1 MKTGKAT
8 YIFDFDGTLVNSMDL
23 AVGVLLGI
31 LDSRSISYPND
42 IVKTIVPFGF
52 RGVADYY
59 IKNFSLKESSEEI
72 YAEIIRR
79 LVYEYSNT
87 VQPKPTVEKAIRE
100 LKSQGFSL
108 NILTASA
115 HELID
120 PCIQRLGWENLF
132 DNIWSAEDFN
142 LKKSEPYV
150 FLEAAKKLGS
160 NPNDCCMVDDNLI
173 ALTAAKKAGLKVV
186 GVYDSYS
193 AEYEDEIRGLADA
206 YLREMEEMLALDI

>member
-1 MKTGKAT
+1 
-8 YIFDFDGTLVNSMDL
+8 
-23 AVGVLLGI
+23 
-31 LDSRSISYPND
+31 
-42 IVKTIVPFGF
+42 
-52 RGVADYY
+52 
-59 IKNFSLKESSEEI
+59 
-72 YAEIIRR
+72 
-79 LVYEYSNT
+79 
-87 VQPKPTVEKAIRE
+87 
-100 LKSQGFSL
+100 
-108 NILTASA
+108 
-115 HELID
+115 
-120 PCIQRLGWENLF
+120 LF

-150 FLEAAKKLGS
+150 FLEAAKKLGA

>member
-1 MKTGKAT
+1 METGKAT
-8 YIFDFDGTLVNSMDL
+8 YIFDLDGTLVDSMDV

-31 LDSRSISYPND
+31 LESHSISYSND
-42 IVKTIVPFGF
+42 IVKTIVPLGF

-59 IKNFSLKESSEEI
+59 IKTFALKESSEEI
-72 YAEIIRR
+72 YAEIIDR
-79 LVYEYSNT
+79 LVYEYSNR
-87 VQPKPTVEKAIRE
+87 VQPKQTVEKTLRE
-100 LKSQGFSL
+100 LKAQGFSL

-120 PCIQRLGWENLF
+120 PCIQRLGWGNLF

-150 FLEAAKKLGS
+150 FLEAAKKLGVD
-160 NPNDCCMVDDNLI
+160 PGDCWMVDDNLI
-173 ALTAAKKAGLKVV
+173 ALTSAKKAGLKVA

-193 AEYEDEIRGLADA
+193 NEYVKEIREIADA
-206 YLREMEEMLALDI
+206 YLGKMEEILSLDI